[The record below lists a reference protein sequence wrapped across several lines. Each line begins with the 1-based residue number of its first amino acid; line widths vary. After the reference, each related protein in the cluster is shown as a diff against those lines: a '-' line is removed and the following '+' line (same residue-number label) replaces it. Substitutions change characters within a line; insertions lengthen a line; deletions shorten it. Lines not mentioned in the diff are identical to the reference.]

1 MSDQPTIA
9 RRRRSETPYKAA
21 TPDADDF
28 DPDFDTPA
36 SDSPWNYDMA
46 GAPRDGSEV
55 ALLLSGNTTDYKL
68 VTWRKSRRMIGYKW
82 QPEEGW
88 SDRFTRQ
95 MYFDI
100 QPLAWARHDIID
112 GLRKG

>member
-1 MSDQPTIA
+1 MSDQPTIGRK
-9 RRRRSETPYKAA
+9 RRETPYKAVS
-21 TPDADDF
+21 ADDF
-28 DPDFDTPA
+28 DPDIDGPA
-36 SDSPWNYDMA
+36 EPDSPWSPDLDA
-46 GAPRDGSEV
+46 APRDGSEV
-55 ALLLSGNTTDYKL
+55 ALLLSRDATDYKL

-100 QPLAWARHDIID
+100 QPLAWARYDIID